1 MVAMMVCQQ
10 RGACSWLPVA
20 KQSRAGRFQQGLGE
34 GGRVHHTD
42 RPIRNVGL
50 REVRD
55 DMIGLWPQAL
65 FRRQVAYDVAPLV
78 VLMVHHE
85 AELPAS
91 LLGHRQNIPFPGRH
105 DDHDAEERQ
114 AEFGDVRRRHDL
126 RQALHGLVET
136 LLPTEANQYSQGS
149 NHLLQA
155 EIHLLR
161 TVTALRVQVVLSI
174 VDRDSN
180 LSRAVRFLDFVKAG
194 FRFVLFIGAQLP
206 VFQHPGAAVLQHHA
220 GFAFVGPL
228 LGDEL

>member
-34 GGRVHHTD
+34 GRRVHHTD
-42 RPIRNVGL
+42 RPILNVGP

-55 DMIGLWPQAL
+55 DMIGVWPQSL

-85 AELPAS
+85 AELPAR

-105 DDHDAEERQ
+105 DDHDAEECQ
-114 AEFGDVRRRHDL
+114 AEFGDVWRRHDR

-136 LLPTEANQYSQGS
+136 LLPTEADQDAQGS
-149 NHLLQA
+149 NHLFQA
-155 EIHLLR
+155 ELNLLR
-161 TVTALRVQVVLSI
+161 AVTAFRVQVVLSI

-180 LSRAVRFLDFVKAG
+180 LSCAVRPLDFVKAG
-194 FRFVLFIGAQLP
+194 PRFVLFVGAQLP
-206 VFQHPGAAVLQHHA
+206 IFQHPGAAVLQQHA

-228 LGDEL
+228 LDDEL